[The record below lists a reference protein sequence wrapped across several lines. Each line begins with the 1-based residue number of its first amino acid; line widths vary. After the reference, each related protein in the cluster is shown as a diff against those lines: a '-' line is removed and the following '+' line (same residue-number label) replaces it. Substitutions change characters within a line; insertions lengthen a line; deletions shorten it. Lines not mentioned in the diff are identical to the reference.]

1 MYTCVYTGGSNDDLK
16 SLIPFSTFPT
26 RIPLHLE
33 KVHVICNGKPVKIL
47 WIFFFALENAAIQ
60 DQVLR
65 GSKPWAFQSRIEQ
78 YETALQM
85 YIYMMN
91 KLDEMGVTDPLER
104 MYYQELV

>member
-1 MYTCVYTGGSNDDLK
+1 MMTM
-16 SLIPFSTFPT
+16 IPCPTFPT
-26 RIPLHLE
+26 RTLLHLE
-33 KVHVICNGKPVKIL
+33 KVHVICNGKHVNIL

-65 GSKPWAFQSRIEQ
+65 GSKPWAFQSRVEQ

-85 YIYMMN
+85 FIYMMK

>member
-1 MYTCVYTGGSNDDLK
+1 MD
-16 SLIPFSTFPT
+16 
-26 RIPLHLE
+26 
-33 KVHVICNGKPVKIL
+33 
-47 WIFFFALENAAIQ
+47 FFFALENAAIQ